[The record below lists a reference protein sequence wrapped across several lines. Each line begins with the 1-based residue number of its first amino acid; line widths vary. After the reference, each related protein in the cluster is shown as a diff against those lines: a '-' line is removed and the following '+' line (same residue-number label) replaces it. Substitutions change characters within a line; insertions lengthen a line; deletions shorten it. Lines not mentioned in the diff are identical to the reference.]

1 MPNEQNQPGEYD
13 AVLGGQNLIPRDAA
27 VLGGIAGVKSRLA
40 SPIVEVRIAAL
51 SQALKY
57 GENGLDLIILQG
69 LEDKSLQVKIAAYNL
84 LKCQT
89 EFKVKP
95 KLNDFF
101 YRFKFEVIRVDNQG
115 IAKSRGVKS
124 AHFFTEDLGDGTAI
138 EMVYIPG
145 GTFQMGGT
153 FPMSDE
159 IQQNYYNYRN
169 TFYMGGRLLRVDEIL
184 RYNNCNHRHLHYE
197 YLQKPLHQVTIQ
209 PFFMGKYTVTKELW
223 KKVMENASYF
233 KPDKRPAEQV
243 SWDEAVEFCDRLT
256 KKTGNSYRLPSE
268 AEWEYACRAG
278 TRAAFY
284 FGDQITHDVVNT
296 NFGTNFGDAFFGDTC
311 VEVGTWDDYYRL
323 FQDYRGH
330 TLDVGQFYP
339 NAFGLFDMHGNVW
352 EWCSDCYHSNYNG
365 APSDGSSWEIGGSE
379 DRRMLRGGSWKSSRV
394 ECSSLYRDSLSRDSR
409 SNDIGF
415 RVVIGLV

>member
-1 MPNEQNQPGEYD
+1 MPSEQNQPGEYD
-13 AVLGGQNLIPRDAA
+13 AVLGGQNSTPVNAA

-84 LKCQT
+84 LKCQS

-115 IAKSRGVKS
+115 IAKSHRVNS

-153 FPMSDE
+153 FRMSDKFPW
-159 IQQNYYNYRN
+159 NDGYGN
-169 TFYMGGRLLRVDEIL
+169 TFYIPSYTLSSVDECSM
-184 RYNNCNHRHLHYE
+184 YDYE
-197 YLQKPLHQVTIQ
+197 DLQKPLNQVTIQ

-284 FGDQITHDVVNT
+284 FGDQITHDLVNT
-296 NFGTNFGDAFFGDTC
+296 NFGDYTDIQFYIRNFIDS
-311 VEVGTWDDYYRL
+311 YYPYYYP

-330 TLDVGQFYP
+330 ILDVGQFYP

-379 DRRMLRGGSWKSSRV
+379 DRRMLRGGSWKSYRFQ
-394 ECSSLYRDSLSRDSR
+394 CSSLYRHSLSRDSR
-409 SNDIGF
+409 RNDIGF

>member
-13 AVLGGQNLIPRDAA
+13 AVLGGQNLIPRYAA

-138 EMVYIPG
+138 DMVYIPG
-145 GTFQMGGT
+145 GTFQMGCSHNSSAQ
-153 FPMSDE
+153 P
-159 IQQNYYNYRN
+159 QHPVR
-169 TFYMGGRLLRVDEIL
+169 
-184 RYNNCNHRHLHYE
+184 
-197 YLQKPLHQVTIQ
+197 IQ
-209 PFFMGKYTVTKELW
+209 PFFMGKYTVTQEQW
-223 KKVMENASYF
+223 KKVMENTSYF
-233 KPDKRPAEQV
+233 KADKRPIEQV
-243 SWDEAVEFCDRLT
+243 SWNESVEFCDRLT
-256 KKTGNSYRLPSE
+256 KRTGNSYRLPSE

-278 TRAAFY
+278 TITNLS
-284 FGDQITHDVVNT
+284 FGDQITHDLVNT
-296 NFGTNFGDAFFGDTC
+296 SFGDCEDIFIYRSIGCCDP
-311 VEVGTWDDYYRL
+311 YYWHFKDSRE
-323 FQDYRGH
+323 H

-352 EWCSDCYHSNYNG
+352 EWCSDPYHSNYNG

-379 DRRMLRGGSWKSSRV
+379 NQRMLRGGSWKSDSS
-394 ECSSLYRDSLSRDSR
+394 ECSSSYRYYLSRDSR
-409 SNDIGF
+409 RNDIGF
-415 RVVIGLV
+415 RVVVGLV

>member
-1 MPNEQNQPGEYD
+1 MPNDKNQPGEYD

-278 TRAAFY
+278 TITDFY
-284 FGDQITHDVVNT
+284 FGDRITHDLVNT
-296 NFGTNFGDAFFGDTC
+296 SFGDCEDIFI
-311 VEVGTWDDYYRL
+311 
-323 FQDYRGH
+323 YRGSGWSDPYYYPFKDSRQH
-330 TLDVGQFYP
+330 TLDVGYFSP

-352 EWCSDCYHSNYNG
+352 EWCSDPYHSNYNG
-365 APSDGSSWEIGGSE
+365 APSDGSSWEIGGE
-379 DRRMLRGGSWKSSRV
+379 ENQRMLRGGSWRSDYYDCRSSSRH
-394 ECSSLYRDSLSRDSR
+394 YLSRDSER
-409 SNDIGF
+409 KGIGF
-415 RVVIGLV
+415 RVVVGLG